1 MKDATLLLAMGIQS
15 LTDQYQIV
23 ASESFNQTFKEL
35 GGKKLSPFRDK
46 WCCYHY
52 GNQSPLSCMTLRI
65 VPDYPMKPIATVL
78 DHSFCLYLSRN
89 GQAQQKGAPKWYN
102 RA

>member
-1 MKDATLLLAMGIQS
+1 MLLQAMGTQS

-23 ASESFNQTFKEL
+23 VSESFNQTFKGL

-52 GNQSPLSCMTLRI
+52 GNRSHLSCMTQSF
-65 VPDYPMKPIATVL
+65 VTDYPMKPIAAVL
-78 DHSFCLYLSRN
+78 DHSFRLYLSRN
-89 GQAQQKGAPKWYN
+89 GQTHQKGAPKWYN